1 MLLASQDLHREY
13 SHFRSYA
20 EEQWKQ
26 PKATQWGGS
35 QRGRT
40 GGLGVDMRQVKGEG
54 GEGRECR
61 AYRASPKNTEGDG
74 FLYYVSLPHPPA
86 PVFHKQWSLATAAVW
101 TLQWQQQARRS
112 AFESGWVRNRS
123 QKSNK
128 TRQTPPCQTLTGQHN
143 DDFRTGDSP
152 ESGRWAVL
160 LQHLWHQW
168 WTPLASWLEPQMHS
182 DRDRWLELC

>member
-1 MLLASQDLHREY
+1 MQNIRAVKTAKGYTMRRQSAGENR
-13 SHFRSYA
+13 
-20 EEQWKQ
+20 WV
-26 PKATQWGGS
+26 G
-35 QRGRT
+35 RG
-40 GGLGVDMRQVKGEG
+40 DKRQVKGEG

-182 DRDRWLELC
+182 DRDHWLELC